1 MTRYAILLLPVLLG
15 ACARGYATPGTE
27 SAPPVLVRLAEVEI
41 EKMALPVTGTGTLG
55 LKEELTLGFKVGGV
69 VARIL
74 VDEGERVR
82 EGQLL
87 AALDLGEIDPAVA
100 RARSAADKAERDLA
114 RARRLFAD
122 SVVSLAQV
130 QDAETSRDVAV
141 AELQSLRF
149 NRRHAEIV
157 APADG
162 VILQRRAEAG
172 ELVGPGAPIL
182 VLGSYARGQVVRV
195 GLADRD
201 VVRIR
206 RGDRARVEVAALP
219 GTVLDGTV
227 SEVAAAA
234 DPATG
239 TYQVEVSLPLAAPIA
254 SGLVGKVEILP
265 VAERTVAL
273 VPVDAVLEADGSS
286 GVVFT
291 PGRDGRAERRVVTL
305 AFLAGDRMAVAAG
318 LEGVE
323 RVVTEGAANLD
334 PGDAMEVRP

>member
-1 MTRYAILLLPVLLG
+1 MTRYLILLLPALLG
-15 ACARGYATPGTE
+15 ACTRGYATPSTE
-27 SAPPVLVRLAEVEI
+27 SAPVMVRLAPVEL
-41 EKMALPVTGTGTLG
+41 EKLAPPVSGTGTLG
-55 LKEELTLGFKVGGV
+55 LKEELTLSFKVGGV

-74 VDEGERVR
+74 VDEGEVVR

-122 SVVSLAQV
+122 SVVSLSQV
-130 QDAETSRDVAV
+130 QDAETTRDVAL
-141 AELQSLRF
+141 AELQSLTF
-149 NRRHAEIV
+149 NRRHAAIV

-162 VILQRRAEAG
+162 VILQRRAEPG
-172 ELVGPGAPIL
+172 ELVAPGASIL
-182 VLGSYARGQVVRV
+182 VLGSHARGQVVRV

-201 VVRIR
+201 AVRIR
-206 RGDRARVEVAALP
+206 RGDRARVSVAALP
-219 GTVLDGTV
+219 GAVWEGTV

-239 TYQVEVSLPLAAPIA
+239 TYQVEVSLPRAIALA
-254 SGLVGKVEILP
+254 SGLVGSVEIRP
-265 VAERTVAL
+265 VADREIAL

-305 AFLAGDRMAVAAG
+305 AFLAGDRMAVSAG
-318 LEGVE
+318 LEGVD

-334 PGDAMEVRP
+334 PGDALEVRP